1 MRRLAIASLLILGC
15 FDWDVLSSTLGDPDL
30 SVSDDL
36 AMADLKEPD
45 LALSDLRTP
54 DLLPPPD
61 LSLPVISFTRQDV
74 TALGGKKPNNALF
87 GWNATNLTAVGD
99 GGVVAK
105 TIDGKTWTLVT
116 LGVATTQN
124 LNDVW
129 FFDVSNGWIVGS
141 GPTAYQWNGLAW
153 TANSAALTNDVFG
166 VFGSATNKVVAAGS
180 ADAIFRSDGTNWT
193 KSNNIAPKPATQ
205 NGVWGIGGTF
215 FSVGASDDCINITDT
230 AISKLSCSQAGGA
243 VLRSVWGFSASNI
256 LTVGYDNNTSI
267 ASKSNGT
274 GWSKVN
280 NIPNIGKLYAVWG
293 ASATD
298 IWVGGDG
305 GQIMRHDGTNW
316 TRVTVMGIPNTEVI
330 KDIWGADANNIWLLT
345 DVGSIYK
352 KN

>member
-1 MRRLAIASLLILGC
+1 MRRLAMASLLILGC
-15 FDWDVLSSTLGDPDL
+15 FDWDVLSSTLNEPDL

-45 LALSDLRTP
+45 LGPSDLRTP

-116 LGVATTQN
+116 LAMATTQN

-129 FFDVSNGWIVGS
+129 FFDASNGWIVGS

-166 VFGSATNKVVAAGS
+166 VFGSATSKVVAAGS
-180 ADAIFRSDGTNWT
+180 ADAIFRFRWDQLDQEQQHCAQTGD
-193 KSNNIAPKPATQ
+193 PK
-205 NGVWGIGGTF
+205 WR
-215 FSVGASDDCINITDT
+215 
-230 AISKLSCSQAGGA
+230 L
-243 VLRSVWGFSASNI
+243 
-256 LTVGYDNNTSI
+256 GYR
-267 ASKSNGT
+267 
-274 GWSKVN
+274 
-280 NIPNIGKLYAVWG
+280 
-293 ASATD
+293 
-298 IWVGGDG
+298 
-305 GQIMRHDGTNW
+305 QH
-316 TRVTVMGIPNTEVI
+316 
-330 KDIWGADANNIWLLT
+330 LLF
-345 DVGSIYK
+345 GRRK
-352 KN
+352 R